1 MATKKESTR
10 SKRWQAL
17 LQALMALVI
26 VIFVNILANSR
37 FGDVSLYGSL
47 DLTEEGRYTLS
58 PGTRKML
65 RQLDDVVFVR
75 VLLEGEFPA
84 GFKRLQSSTRELLDD
99 FRNYSGYVEYEF
111 VDPNVGSKEDVN
123 ARREEMA
130 KDGIVPVNL
139 RVKNTDG
146 TSTQL
151 IYPYV
156 VFYYGGRS
164 IPVNILENEVPGI
177 PSDVI
182 LNNAVALLEY
192 KFASAIQKLKRDY
205 KPIVAFTTGHGELSN
220 RQTFELQGMLRN
232 FYDVG
237 HLTLDSLVAIPKDIE
252 ALIVA
257 KPRLPFSEKDKFKID
272 QYVMNGGKVLWMID
286 KIAVDLDSLQGRK
299 EFYPTA
305 YQLEIDDLLFR
316 YGVRINEEL
325 ALDMTCTRIPLATGL
340 VGNAPQ
346 FDLFKYPYHV
356 LALPRSNHPVVK
368 SLGGVNLF
376 YPSTIDMNIET
387 RTPLKKTPLLQSSEH
402 ARYQKLPV
410 ALEFNFLRYE
420 LDANKFKYNDLVY
433 GLLLEGEFHSMYE
446 NRLSPEQ
453 TELLQQVG
461 TPYKAKSPA
470 NRMIV
475 VADGDVAAN
484 PVRSDGTTLPLGLNV
499 FEKFTFSNADFVINS
514 LEYLLDETGIIEA
527 RGKEV
532 KLRMLNEQRA
542 QQEKSRWQLLNIGL
556 PLLLLAVFG
565 LVYTLLR
572 RRRYAR

>member
-220 RQTFELQGMLRN
+220 RQTFEFQGMLRN
-232 FYDVG
+232 FY
-237 HLTLDSLVAIPKDIE
+237 
-252 ALIVA
+252 
-257 KPRLPFSEKDKFKID
+257 RL
-272 QYVMNGGKVLWMID
+272 
-286 KIAVDLDSLQGRK
+286 
-299 EFYPTA
+299 
-305 YQLEIDDLLFR
+305 
-316 YGVRINEEL
+316 
-325 ALDMTCTRIPLATGL
+325 
-340 VGNAPQ
+340 
-346 FDLFKYPYHV
+346 
-356 LALPRSNHPVVK
+356 
-368 SLGGVNLF
+368 
-376 YPSTIDMNIET
+376 
-387 RTPLKKTPLLQSSEH
+387 
-402 ARYQKLPV
+402 
-410 ALEFNFLRYE
+410 
-420 LDANKFKYNDLVY
+420 
-433 GLLLEGEFHSMYE
+433 
-446 NRLSPEQ
+446 LS
-453 TELLQQVG
+453 
-461 TPYKAKSPA
+461 A
-470 NRMIV
+470 
-475 VADGDVAAN
+475 
-484 PVRSDGTTLPLGLNV
+484 
-499 FEKFTFSNADFVINS
+499 
-514 LEYLLDETGIIEA
+514 
-527 RGKEV
+527 
-532 KLRMLNEQRA
+532 
-542 QQEKSRWQLLNIGL
+542 
-556 PLLLLAVFG
+556 
-565 LVYTLLR
+565 
-572 RRRYAR
+572 